1 MVQPAMQMAPIEG
14 DAEFVSKMFVQQINM
29 QTDYFEGSN
38 TEGVNHGGQ
47 EDSGSMITLSETNP
61 SDRQVPMSASEII
74 EEGKQIE

>member
-38 TEGVNHGGQ
+38 TEGGNQGQ